1 MILSA
6 ILLIA
11 VVALVL
17 VLVSLARQQ
26 GEDRSIESYRRAL
39 DTLEHLSDD
48 SIRERSGLS
57 QLRAPRPREDGQPLI
72 FDDLGRAR
80 NEISS
85 AIPAGRRG
93 PDWAMHRMENHHST
107 RTVPWVVAAG
117 AAVSLL
123 ILVIIGTS
131 LASSR
136 HHGTSTST
144 SSITEKHS
152 KHGKARASQHAETS
166 VTALPTKFEPLAG
179 SDGSTYRPP
188 ANSYVLEVKVT
199 APCWTELVN
208 PTTGQTAFAA
218 IVNPGV
224 PQRFKLSGETRL
236 SLSAPSGVSVRLDSE
251 AVVMPPLAVP
261 LVLTFNPA
269 A

>member
-1 MILSA
+1 MILTA

-17 VLVSLARQQ
+17 VLLSLARQQ
-26 GEDRSIESYRRAL
+26 REDRSIESYRRAL

-48 SIRERSGLS
+48 GTRERSGPS
-57 QLRAPRPREDGQPLI
+57 QLRAPRPREDGQPLV

-80 NEISS
+80 MEISS

-93 PDWAMHRMENHHST
+93 TDWAMHRMENHHST

-117 AAVSLL
+117 VAVSLL
-123 ILVIIGTS
+123 ILVVIGTS

-136 HHGTSTST
+136 HHTTSTST
-144 SSITEKHS
+144 LTEKHG
-152 KHGKARASQHAETS
+152 KHGKATASQHAVTS
-166 VTALPTKFEPLAG
+166 VTALPTKFEPVAG

-208 PTTGQTAFAA
+208 LSTGQTAFAA
-218 IVNPGV
+218 IVNPGS